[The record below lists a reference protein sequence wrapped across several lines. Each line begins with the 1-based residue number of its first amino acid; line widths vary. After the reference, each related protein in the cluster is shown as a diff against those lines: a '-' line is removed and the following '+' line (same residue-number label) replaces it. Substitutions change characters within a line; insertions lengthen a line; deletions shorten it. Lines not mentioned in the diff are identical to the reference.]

1 VEEASRASEGRD
13 RARRAQ
19 EAAYR
24 FMVAMGG
31 NLPDFEEASRALFA
45 NVPDRVE
52 ELVRDWPED
61 IREYLMALVRE
72 WRRVSS
78 ANSWD
83 PTAIGRPLGT

>member
-31 NLPDFEEASRALFA
+31 NLPGFEEASRALFA
-45 NVPDRVE
+45 NVPGRVE
-52 ELVRDWPED
+52 ELIREWPAD
-61 IREYLMALVRE
+61 IRDYLMGLVRE
-72 WRRVSS
+72 ISRRSDLDRSPSV
-78 ANSWD
+78 
-83 PTAIGRPLGT
+83 T